1 MLSRD
6 FKGLLF
12 RQSVRIT
19 PACGF
24 SNQSSI
30 TEVSYAHCGCIR
42 RVPQGFVLGPIL
54 FLFYVNGISSLVQAP
69 VRIKLFADAQ
79 FIP

>member
-30 TEVSYAHCGCIR
+30 TEVLYAHCGCIR
-42 RVPQGFVLGPIL
+42 GVPQRSVLGPIL
-54 FLFYVNGISSLVQAP
+54 FLLYVNISSLVQAP